1 MGPQTMTP
9 PDAPIGRMSCFDC
22 HSSERCSG
30 ACKERRFNLGLVC
43 FLAVAAWLAVIG
55 AMTVLTWIL

>member
-1 MGPQTMTP
+1 MSP
-9 PDAPIGRMSCFDC
+9 PDAPIGRMTCFDC

-30 ACKERRFNLGLVC
+30 ECERRPFRFALVAA
-43 FLAVAAWLAVIG
+43 LAVASWFAVIG